1 MLDCGIVDGCSILK
15 TKYTQGGEGRMNR
28 EFVNAQVSRLPIA
41 MAGIVHGYAQD
52 GRGLSTFNHTITQL
66 AKRLLP

>member
-1 MLDCGIVDGCSILK
+1 
-15 TKYTQGGEGRMNR
+15 MNS

-41 MAGIVHGYAQD
+41 MAGIVHGYARD
-52 GRGLSTFNHTITQL
+52 GRSLSIIDHTIPQI